1 MITEDFVD
9 GHGGRRRRSWR
20 TSSMVM
26 EDSSMTMEDSSMTM
40 EDFVDDHGGFRR

>member
-1 MITEDFVD
+1 
-9 GHGGRRRRSWR
+9 
-20 TSSMVM
+20 MVM